1 MHILV
6 QTFRRD
12 RNAVIY
18 TNRSILGISFPI
30 LQIGI
35 LRLGEINILSRM
47 LILEDLISWV
57 LDLLSLIFPLC
68 SIAFWC
74 CDKYLR

>member
-1 MHILV
+1 MEMYILV
-6 QTFRRD
+6 QMFRRD
-12 RNAVIY
+12 RNAVMY

-35 LRLGEINILSRM
+35 LRLGEINILRRM

-57 LDLLSLIFPLC
+57 LDLLSLIFHC
-68 SIAFWC
+68 VQ
-74 CDKYLR
+74 